1 MGDTSSLPGAIITH
15 IYPETLA
22 LRPEQV
28 ARYAG
33 GRGYVM
39 DQSAKIEVSAA
50 IEEANSLMAPV
61 FIQAFH
67 PVASFRE
74 NGCILLEN
82 GVSMQAPAQLN
93 YSSARLIAA
102 TVCTIGSALELASRR
117 SSEEGDP
124 LRALYLDAAGVA
136 ALEMLSEAAHDAV
149 ADYANSRGLSAG
161 CRFAPGYMG
170 LAMSFQAALF
180 RLVETERIG
189 VRLNDSMV
197 MHPAKSL
204 SFFTLLSEG
213 RGVKRKVSKCRLCGA
228 KECRFRLDQ

>member
-1 MGDTSSLPGAIITH
+1 MGGASGQSGAIITH
-15 IYPETLA
+15 ILPETLA

-39 DQSAKIEVSAA
+39 DRSARIAITAA
-50 IEEANSLMAPV
+50 IEEAKGLMAPV
-61 FIQAFH
+61 FMQAFH
-67 PVASFRE
+67 PVMSFDE

-82 GVSMQAPAQLN
+82 GISVQAPAQPGDP
-93 YSSARLIAA
+93 SAGLIAA
-102 TVCTIGSALELASRR
+102 TVCTIGSALEIASRH

-136 ALEMLSEAAHDAV
+136 ALEMLSETAHDAV
-149 ADYANSRGLSAG
+149 SDFADSRGMTAG

-170 LAMSFQAALF
+170 VAMSFQGVLF
-180 RLVETERIG
+180 RLVEAERIG

-213 RGVKRKVSKCRLCGA
+213 RGEKRKVNKCRLCGA
-228 KECRFRLDQ
+228 KECQFRLVQ